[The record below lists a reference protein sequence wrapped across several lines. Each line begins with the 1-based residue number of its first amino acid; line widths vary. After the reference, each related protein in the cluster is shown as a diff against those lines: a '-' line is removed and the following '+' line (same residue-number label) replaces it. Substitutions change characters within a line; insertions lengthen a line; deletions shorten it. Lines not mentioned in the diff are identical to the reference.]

1 MESQHE
7 SKLHLLDDVKS
18 TFERLLNNIF
28 PDTILYHRNGDI
40 DVKDA
45 IDKLNCVIS
54 DLEVEDV

>member
-7 SKLHLLDDVKS
+7 SKLHLLDDIKYS
-18 TFERLLNNIF
+18 LERILKHIF
-28 PDTILYHRNGDI
+28 PDTILYYRDGDI

-54 DLEVEDV
+54 DLEAEDV